1 MTIRAFLLPHIRVLR
16 EHSRI
21 SVIGN
26 GIRDD
31 CGEDLGSLG
40 VETIDVPIARQPAPL
55 ADFRASRLLQS
66 IFRANEFDAVVS
78 VTPKAGFLGMT
89 AARIAGVPVRAHWF
103 TGQVWASRKGLARS
117 VLRRI
122 DGITAASA
130 THLLS
135 DSKSQRT
142 FLEREGVADPGV
154 ITVIGDGSISGV
166 DPHKFRPDADA
177 RLQVRD
183 SLGIPGDAFVFVF
196 LGRLARDKGIR
207 ELAEAFRMVADFVPD
222 AHLLVVGPDEGE
234 ESARTLHRCRL
245 VANRVHLMG
254 MTQHP
259 ESQLAASDLL
269 VLPSYREG
277 FGTTV
282 LEAAACGIPA
292 IASNI
297 YGLSDAVV
305 DGLTGVLVPPRDPEA
320 LATKMLA
327 LAKDRIEVG
336 RLGFAARARAL
347 ERFHTSRLTSE
358 FSNYLRTAIHRTHQG
373 R

>member
-21 SVIGN
+21 YVIGN
-26 GIRDD
+26 GIRND

-40 VETIDVPIARQPAPL
+40 VETIDVPIARKPAPL

-142 FLEREGVADPGV
+142 FLEREGVVDPGV

-166 DPHKFRPDADA
+166 DPQKFRPDADA
-177 RLQVRD
+177 RRQVRD
-183 SLGIPGDAFVFVF
+183 SLGIPGGAFVFVF
-196 LGRLARDKGIR
+196 LGRLTRDKGIR
-207 ELAEAFRMVADFVPD
+207 EVAEAFSMVADFVPD

-234 ESARTLHRCRL
+234 EAARTLHRCRL
-245 VANRVHLMG
+245 VANRVHLIG

-282 LEAAACGIPA
+282 LEAAACGIPT

-305 DGLTGVLVPPRDPEA
+305 DGFTGVLVPPRDPEA

-336 RLGFAARARAL
+336 RLGSAARARAL
-347 ERFHTSRLTSE
+347 ERFLTSRLTSE
-358 FSNYLRTAIHRTHQG
+358 FSKYLRTAIHRTHQG